1 MESSYSVSVFAEL
14 EGSNTD
20 STTGPVFKTSPP
32 PPELLIDEITSTS
45 MKLSRHEFIIK
56 LYISSIKDTPSLR
69 SDMMRASLRLF
80 QQSLSI
86 LQVLRSSLFI
96 YFHEVWLSS
105 TFSHSKDQ
113 FRSNNHKSKVSIG
126 RNFDIEDKN
135 FKSRLKIMVVSLRFM
150 TVHDKL

>member
-56 LYISSIKDTPSLR
+56 LYISSIKDIPSLR
-69 SDMMRASLRLF
+69 GDMMRVSLRPP

-86 LQVLRSSLFI
+86 FKVLRSSLFM
-96 YFHEVWLSS
+96 YFRETWLQVCFPQLRS
-105 TFSHSKDQ
+105 TVIILQWIKVFISQKIDIGDKD
-113 FRSNNHKSKVSIG
+113 
-126 RNFDIEDKN
+126 

>member
-20 STTGPVFKTSPP
+20 STTGPVSKSSPP

-56 LYISSIKDTPSLR
+56 LYISSIKDIPSLR
-69 SDMMRASLRLF
+69 GDMMRVSLRPP

-86 LQVLRSSLFI
+86 FKVLRSSLFM
-96 YFHEVWLSS
+96 YFREIWLQVC
-105 TFSHSKDQ
+105 FPQ
-113 FRSNNHKSKVSIG
+113 LRSKVIILQCIKVFISQKI
-126 RNFDIEDKN
+126 DIPDKDS
-135 FKSRLKIMVVSLRFM
+135 KSRLKIMVVSLRFM